1 MVKAERKGEI
11 GMARLFIINPG
22 STSTKI
28 GIYENGE
35 LSFTETIR
43 HGAEMERLKD
53 LESQL
58 PVRLKLILDIV
69 EEKGINLDS
78 MDAIVGRGGLLHPL
92 DGGVYE
98 VNDAMIDDMASCRYG
113 WHSSNLG
120 GILAHNIAARHGLK
134 AYIADPVIVDE
145 LEPLARISGW
155 HTIERISIFHPLNQ
169 KAVARRFCRE
179 RGGSPQ
185 DFNLIIAHMGGGI
198 SVGAHRKGK
207 VIDVNNALSGDGP
220 FSPERSG
227 DLPIFALIELC
238 YSGQYTEDELKKAL
252 VGGGGL
258 TSYLGTSDAREVEHR
273 MEEGDEKARLVY
285 EAMAY
290 QVAKEIGAAAAVLKG
305 DVDAILLTGGLAY
318 GEIFVDWIIDR
329 IGFIAPVHVYP
340 GEDELTAL
348 AEAVGEALAGR
359 EPIHV
364 YEKE

>member
-1 MVKAERKGEI
+1 
-11 GMARLFIINPG
+11 MARLFIINPG

-28 GIYENGE
+28 GICENGT
-35 LSFTETIR
+35 LSFEKTIR

-58 PVRLKLILDIV
+58 PVRQKLILDIV
-69 EEKGINLDS
+69 EEENIDLDS

-98 VNDAMIDDMASCRYG
+98 VNAAMIDDMASCRYG

-120 GILAHNIAARHGLK
+120 GILAHNIATRHNLK

-155 HTIERISIFHPLNQ
+155 HAIERISIFHPLNQ

-179 RGGSPQ
+179 HGGTPH
-185 DFNLIIAHMGGGI
+185 DYNLVIAHMGGGI

-227 DLPIFALIELC
+227 GLPIFSLIELC
-238 YSGQYTEDELKKAL
+238 YSGKYSESELKKAL

-258 TSYLGTSDAREVEHR
+258 TSYLGTSDAREVER
-273 MEEGDEKARLVY
+273 RILAGDEKARLVY

-318 GEIFVDWIIDR
+318 GERFVNWIVDR
-329 IGFIAPVHVYP
+329 IGFIAPVYVYP

-348 AEAVGEALAGR
+348 AEAVNEALEGR
-359 EPIHV
+359 EPIRI

>member
-1 MVKAERKGEI
+1 MT
-11 GMARLFIINPG
+11 RLLIINPG
-22 STSTKI
+22 STSTKV
-28 GIYENGE
+28 GIHENGE
-35 LSFTETIR
+35 LTFTKTIR
-43 HGAEMERLKD
+43 HGAEMEHLQD

-58 PVRLKLILDIV
+58 PVRQKLILDILN
-69 EEKGINLDS
+69 EENIDFDS

-98 VNDAMIDDMASCRYG
+98 VNDDMIDDMMTCRYG

-120 GILAHNIAARHGLK
+120 GILAHNIAINYGLK

-145 LEPLARISGW
+145 LEPVARVSGW
-155 HTIERISIFHPLNQ
+155 HTIERISIFHALNQ

-179 RGGSPQ
+179 SGRSPQ
-185 DFNLIIAHMGGGI
+185 DCNLIIAHMGGGI

-227 DLPIFALIELC
+227 GLPIFALIELC
-238 YSGQYTEDELKKAL
+238 YSGQYSERELKKAL

-258 TSYLGTSDAREVEHR
+258 TSYFGTNDAREVEHR
-273 MEEGDEKARLVY
+273 MNAGDEKAGLIY

-290 QVAKEIGAAAAVLKG
+290 QIAKEIGSAAAVLKG
-305 DVDAILLTGGLAY
+305 DVEAILLTGGLANS
-318 GEIFVDWIIDR
+318 EQFVEWIVDR
-329 IGFIAPVHVYP
+329 IDFIAPVHVYP
-340 GEDELTAL
+340 GEDELSAL
-348 AEAVGEALAGR
+348 GDAVREALAGH
-359 EPIHV
+359 EPIHI

>member
-1 MVKAERKGEI
+1 
-11 GMARLFIINPG
+11 MARLLIINPG
-22 STSTKI
+22 STSTKV
-28 GIYENGE
+28 GIYENGA
-35 LSFTETIR
+35 LSFEKTIR

-53 LESQL
+53 LKSQL
-58 PVRLKLILDIV
+58 PVRQKLILNIL
-69 EEKGINLDS
+69 EEENIDVDS

-98 VNDAMIDDMASCRYG
+98 VNAAMIDDMTACRYG

-120 GILAHNIAARHGLK
+120 GILAYNIATRHNLK

-155 HTIERISIFHPLNQ
+155 HSIERISIFHPLNQ

-179 RGGSPQ
+179 HGGSPQ
-185 DFNLIIAHMGGGI
+185 NCNLIIAHMGGGI
-198 SVGAHRKGK
+198 SVGAHRRGK

-227 DLPIFALIELC
+227 GLPIFSLIELC
-238 YSGQYTEDELKKAL
+238 YSGKYSESELKKAL

-258 TSYLGTSDAREVEHR
+258 TSYLGTSDAREVER
-273 MEEGDEKARLVY
+273 RIISGDEKANLIY

-290 QVAKEIGAAAAVLKG
+290 QVAKEIGSAAAVLKG

-318 GEIFVDWIIDR
+318 GEGFVKWIIDR

-348 AEAVGEALAGR
+348 AEAVSEALAGR
-359 EPIHV
+359 EPIRV

>member
-1 MVKAERKGEI
+1 
-11 GMARLFIINPG
+11 
-22 STSTKI
+22 
-28 GIYENGE
+28 
-35 LSFTETIR
+35 
-43 HGAEMERLKD
+43 MEHLKD
-53 LESQL
+53 LKSQL
-58 PVRLKLILDIV
+58 PVRQKLILDILK
-69 EEKGINLDS
+69 EEGIDLDS
-78 MDAIVGRGGLLHPL
+78 MDAIVGRGGLLHAL

-98 VNDAMIDDMASCRYG
+98 VNDAMIEDMASCRYG

-120 GILAHNIAARHGLK
+120 GILAHNIANQHHLK

-145 LEPLARISGW
+145 LEPLARVSGW
-155 HTIERISIFHPLNQ
+155 YAIERISIFHALNQ

-179 RGGSPQ
+179 RGGSTQ
-185 DFNLIIAHMGGGI
+185 DYNLIVAHMGGGI
-198 SVGAHRKGK
+198 SVGAHKKGK

-227 DLPIFALIELC
+227 GLPIFSLIELC
-238 YSGQYTEDELKKAL
+238 YSGKYPEGELKKAL

-258 TSYLGTSDAREVEHR
+258 NSYFGTSDARDVER
-273 MEEGDEKARLVY
+273 MVEEGDGKARLVY

-290 QVAKEIGAAAAVLKG
+290 QVAKEIGGASAVLKG

-318 GEIFVDWIIDR
+318 SGLFVNWIVDR

-348 AEAVGEALAGR
+348 AEAVSEVLSGR
-359 EPIHV
+359 ESVRI

>member
-1 MVKAERKGEI
+1 MT
-11 GMARLFIINPG
+11 RLLIINPG
-22 STSTKI
+22 STSTKV
-28 GIYENGE
+28 GIYEGNA
-35 LSFTETIR
+35 LSFEKTIR
-43 HGAEMERLKD
+43 HGAEMEHLKD

-58 PVRLKLILDIV
+58 PVRQKLILTILEKENIDI
-69 EEKGINLDS
+69 DS

-290 QVAKEIGAAAAVLKG
+290 QVAKEIGAAATVLKG

-318 GEIFVDWIIDR
+318 GKIFVDWIIDR

-359 EPIHV
+359 EPIRV